1 MRRGLFILA
10 VFILMAG
17 SAQDAHA
24 ARFGSRD
31 SYQHLQDL
39 TEKGPKGEALALGY
53 VTTTHS
59 FFLPYKMTGEYALL
73 VRGGGKDLSGRPIN
87 IYNTLPQEKIE
98 QMQRAGALPNP
109 LPAYRHSIVDYL
121 MGYILWWCIPVTF
134 AFVACFQMLGIGS
147 RTRDETR
154 SA

>member
-10 VFILMAG
+10 VFILMAVSG
-17 SAQDAHA
+17 QDAHA
-24 ARFGSRD
+24 AKFGTRD

-53 VTTTHS
+53 VTTRHS
-59 FFLPYKMTGEYALL
+59 FILPYKLTGDYVLL
-73 VRGGGKDLSGRPIN
+73 VRGAGRDLNGRPID
-87 IYNTLPQEKIE
+87 IYHRLPKEKIE

-109 LPAYRHSIVDYL
+109 LPAYRHTIFDYL
-121 MGYILWWCIPVTF
+121 MGYVLWWCIPATI
-134 AFVACFQMLGIGS
+134 AFIAFFSMLGIGS
-147 RTRDETR
+147 RTRGETR